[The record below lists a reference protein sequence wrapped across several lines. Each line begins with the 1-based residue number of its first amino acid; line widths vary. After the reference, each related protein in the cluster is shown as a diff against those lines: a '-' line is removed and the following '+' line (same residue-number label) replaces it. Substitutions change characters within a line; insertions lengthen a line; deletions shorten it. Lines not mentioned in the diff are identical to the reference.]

1 MPDTAS
7 LVGGFGGLFTF
18 LGLVYTAVNHKH
30 VRGKCCGRVIEME
43 IDIDSTTAS
52 APKTKVHPAPKEL
65 TPETSL

>member
-43 IDIDSTTAS
+43 IDIGSTEAVSTA
-52 APKTKVHPAPKEL
+52 KVHPQPKAL
-65 TPETSL
+65 TPESSV